1 MSQGPYN
8 ITNYSDSQFARLG
21 HPGRYTTVL
30 PYTSGQL
37 DLTGSNYGYGAIMV
51 VTAGGA
57 TASLSNGGE
66 IGLNDL
72 TAKTI
77 YDLSI
82 SKLTAGTNSVIHVFK
97 RQGM

>member
-1 MSQGPYN
+1 MSQGPYS
-8 ITNYSDSQFARLG
+8 IDYALYSQFERLG
-21 HPGRYTTVL
+21 HPGRYIKSL
-30 PYTSGQL
+30 NYTSGQL

-57 TASLSNGGE
+57 TASLSNGGQVAL
-66 IGLNDL
+66 GDL
-72 TAKTI
+72 TTKTI

-82 SKLTAGTNSVIHVFK
+82 ARISGGTGSVIYVFK